1 MDFFNKESPTEYGKR
16 MYQAT
21 YKKDSSDSDIIS
33 FNLARGGK
41 LIDIAKN
48 AYIFQKNDMAMLLAH
63 GTKHGGIQFGS
74 ASLTPQAYVKLLE
87 DRGVLNDVK
96 KLYTID
102 CYGGKQE
109 SFISPKGIQVSSSHT
124 AETKIRFSNVKNK
137 HGDRQAFVLVDKS
150 TGEFTKEFQKDLIAN
165 NLMSHHGTG
174 AKVKALDT
182 KASFFRDWQHINKL
196 NGTIHERPK
205 KLLPKMQKDV
215 DTLANYLKDIGG
227 TRNVAKTLES
237 YDNNK
242 IITNRI
248 QYFKDA
254 IDKKVELPKE
264 IDDIVKK
271 YRPLINSSRY
281 SLSNPNFKGIDKAAS
296 DLFYGIEDSL
306 NSELENLRQQ
316 KVKQQAPIVEPKP
329 EKVEVVKATDVKP
342 EKIEP
347 VKPLEPAKPIHP
359 KQPAANIQPKSKPNI
374 IIQSEPRVIR
384 PQNKP
389 VTPKPTEHSI
399 KRSNINDI
407 KDLYKNHQF
416 TFVQNQQQIN
426 VDKIVAEQLAIQRN
440 KEILESAK
448 QTKSNLE
455 VKKVNGP
462 TVQERINIGTY
473 HPVGE
478 KIDLRGHGG
487 RASMDRVVYEYNK
500 QLNRTKPPT
509 NNVSSIKPKNNI
521 KSSAVADSVTD
532 ATSELAKK
540 LAADFSQYKYGKVLS
555 KLF

>member
-1 MDFFNKESPTEYGKR
+1 MEFFDKESPTEYGKR
-16 MYQAT
+16 MYQST
-21 YKKDSSDSDIIS
+21 YKQDTSNSDIVS
-33 FNLARGGK
+33 FKLAKGAN
-41 LIDIAKN
+41 LIDIRKN

-63 GTKHGGIQFGS
+63 GTKHGGIQFGT
-74 ASLTPQAYVKLLE
+74 ASLSPQAYVKLLE

-102 CYGGKQE
+102 CYGGKQK

-124 AETKIRFSNVKNK
+124 AETKIRFGNVKNK

-150 TGEFTKEFQKDLIAN
+150 TGKFTEEFQKDLITN
-165 NLMSHHGTG
+165 NLMSHHGSG
-174 AKVKALDT
+174 AKVKILDT

-196 NGTIHERPK
+196 NGTIYEKPK
-205 KLLPKMQKDV
+205 KLLPEAQKDV
-215 DTLANYLKDIGG
+215 DALANYLRDIGG
-227 TRNVAKTLES
+227 TKNVAKSLET
-237 YDNNK
+237 YDNHR

-281 SLSNPNFKGIDKAAS
+281 SLSNPNFKKIDKVAS

-306 NSELENLRQQ
+306 NNELENLRQQ
-316 KVKQQAPIVEPKP
+316 KIKQQAPIVKAKP
-329 EKVEVVKATDVKP
+329 EKVEATKP
-342 EKIEP
+342 LVQSTPEP
-347 VKPLEPAKPIHP
+347 VKP
-359 KQPAANIQPKSKPNI
+359 IQPKTPVAIIEPKAKPNI
-374 IIQSEPRVIR
+374 IIQSEPRIIQSR
-384 PQNKP
+384 NKP
-389 VTPKPTEHSI
+389 ITPKSAEHSV